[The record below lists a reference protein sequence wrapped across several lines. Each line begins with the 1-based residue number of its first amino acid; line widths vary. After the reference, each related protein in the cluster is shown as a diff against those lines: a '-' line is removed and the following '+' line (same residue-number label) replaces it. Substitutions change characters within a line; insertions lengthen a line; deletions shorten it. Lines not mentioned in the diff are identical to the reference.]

1 MGIKTKKSLDNK
13 ETVFTLLAALIK
25 KAGGAVK
32 ISEEELVSVAKND
45 VVVMLF
51 DRNTNDIILKIVKP
65 TDTKGK
71 TKGESLK
78 N

>member
-1 MGIKTKKSLDNK
+1 MGMKAKKGLDNK

-32 ISEEELVSVAKND
+32 ISEEELISVVKND

-65 TDTKGK
+65 GDTKNEA
-71 TKGESLK
+71 KGGGLK